1 MSGVSYSNT
10 SATRLVNPA
19 LFIIWKEYLMEEL
32 FRVGVIS
39 NTHGIRG
46 EVKVYPTTDNVRRFD
61 DLKEVILDTGKE
73 QLNLH
78 VTSVKYFKNMVIL
91 KFKEFDNIN
100 DIIPYKGMDLL
111 VTRENAI
118 PLEEGEYYIADI
130 IGSKVITDEDKI
142 LGTLTDVLQTG
153 ANDFNFND
161 DIVNLTSLNLKTKD
175 GKEVL
180 LPSIEE
186 CILDRDIEN
195 KIVKVHI
202 MKGLLD

>member
-1 MSGVSYSNT
+1 
-10 SATRLVNPA
+10 
-19 LFIIWKEYLMEEL
+19 MEEL

-130 IGSKVITDEDKI
+130 IGSKVITAEDKI

-153 ANDFNFND
+153 AND
-161 DIVNLTSLNLKTKD
+161 VYVVKTKD

>member
-1 MSGVSYSNT
+1 
-10 SATRLVNPA
+10 
-19 LFIIWKEYLMEEL
+19 MEEL

-73 QLNLH
+73 QLILH

-100 DIIPYKGMDLL
+100 DIIPYKGIDLL

-130 IGSKVITDEDKI
+130 IASKVITDEDKI

-153 ANDFNFND
+153 AND
-161 DIVNLTSLNLKTKD
+161 VYVVKTKD

>member
-1 MSGVSYSNT
+1 
-10 SATRLVNPA
+10 
-19 LFIIWKEYLMEEL
+19 MEEL

-142 LGTLTDVLQTG
+142 LGTLTDVLQAG
-153 ANDFNFND
+153 AND
-161 DIVNLTSLNLKTKD
+161 VYVVKTKD

>member
-1 MSGVSYSNT
+1 
-10 SATRLVNPA
+10 
-19 LFIIWKEYLMEEL
+19 MEEL

-130 IGSKVITDEDKI
+130 IGSKVITDADKI

-153 ANDFNFND
+153 AND
-161 DIVNLTSLNLKTKD
+161 VYVVKTKD

>member
-1 MSGVSYSNT
+1 
-10 SATRLVNPA
+10 
-19 LFIIWKEYLMEEL
+19 MEEL

-118 PLEEGEYYIADI
+118 PLEDGEYYIADI

-153 ANDFNFND
+153 AND
-161 DIVNLTSLNLKTKD
+161 VYVVKTKY

-195 KIVKVHI
+195 KIVKVHV

>member
-1 MSGVSYSNT
+1 
-10 SATRLVNPA
+10 
-19 LFIIWKEYLMEEL
+19 MEEL

-118 PLEEGEYYIADI
+118 PLEEGEYYIVDI

-153 ANDFNFND
+153 AND
-161 DIVNLTSLNLKTKD
+161 VYVVKTKD

>member
-1 MSGVSYSNT
+1 
-10 SATRLVNPA
+10 
-19 LFIIWKEYLMEEL
+19 
-32 FRVGVIS
+32 
-39 NTHGIRG
+39 
-46 EVKVYPTTDNVRRFD
+46 
-61 DLKEVILDTGKE
+61 
-73 QLNLH
+73 
-78 VTSVKYFKNMVIL
+78 MVIL
-91 KFKEFDNIN
+91 KIKEFDNIN

-153 ANDFNFND
+153 AND
-161 DIVNLTSLNLKTKD
+161 VYVVKTKD

>member
-1 MSGVSYSNT
+1 
-10 SATRLVNPA
+10 
-19 LFIIWKEYLMEEL
+19 MEEL

-39 NTHGIRG
+39 NAHGIRG

-73 QLNLH
+73 QLILH

-153 ANDFNFND
+153 AND
-161 DIVNLTSLNLKTKD
+161 VYVVKTKD

>member
-1 MSGVSYSNT
+1 
-10 SATRLVNPA
+10 
-19 LFIIWKEYLMEEL
+19 MEEL

-153 ANDFNFND
+153 ANDVYVVK
-161 DIVNLTSLNLKTKD
+161 IKD

>member
-1 MSGVSYSNT
+1 
-10 SATRLVNPA
+10 
-19 LFIIWKEYLMEEL
+19 MEEL

-111 VTRENAI
+111 VTRENTI

-153 ANDFNFND
+153 AND
-161 DIVNLTSLNLKTKD
+161 VYVVKSKD

>member
-1 MSGVSYSNT
+1 
-10 SATRLVNPA
+10 
-19 LFIIWKEYLMEEL
+19 MEEL

-73 QLNLH
+73 QLILH

-153 ANDFNFND
+153 AND
-161 DIVNLTSLNLKTKD
+161 VYVVKTKD

-180 LPSIEE
+180 LPCIEE

>member
-1 MSGVSYSNT
+1 
-10 SATRLVNPA
+10 
-19 LFIIWKEYLMEEL
+19 MEEL

-142 LGTLTDVLQTG
+142 LGTLIDVLQTG
-153 ANDFNFND
+153 AND
-161 DIVNLTSLNLKTKD
+161 VYVVKTKD

>member
-1 MSGVSYSNT
+1 
-10 SATRLVNPA
+10 
-19 LFIIWKEYLMEEL
+19 MEEL

-153 ANDFNFND
+153 AND
-161 DIVNLTSLNLKTKD
+161 VYVAKTKD

>member
-1 MSGVSYSNT
+1 
-10 SATRLVNPA
+10 
-19 LFIIWKEYLMEEL
+19 MEEL

-130 IGSKVITDEDKI
+130 IGTKSITDEDKI

-153 ANDFNFND
+153 AND
-161 DIVNLTSLNLKTKD
+161 VYVVKSKD

>member
-1 MSGVSYSNT
+1 
-10 SATRLVNPA
+10 
-19 LFIIWKEYLMEEL
+19 MEEL

-142 LGTLTDVLQTG
+142 LGTLTNAKLAELAKEMGIDT
-153 ANDFNFND
+153 AK
-161 DIVNLTSLNLKTKD
+161 LKTKAQLIAAITDVPLEDAIAEDDD
-175 GKEVL
+175 GVDDGEAPPVL
-180 LPSIEE
+180 TPEAP
-186 CILDRDIEN
+186 
-195 KIVKVHI
+195 VV
-202 MKGLLD
+202 

>member
-1 MSGVSYSNT
+1 
-10 SATRLVNPA
+10 
-19 LFIIWKEYLMEEL
+19 MEEL

-73 QLNLH
+73 QLILH

-100 DIIPYKGMDLL
+100 DIIPDKGMDLL

-118 PLEEGEYYIADI
+118 PLEGGEYYIADI

-153 ANDFNFND
+153 AND
-161 DIVNLTSLNLKTKD
+161 VYVVKTKD

>member
-1 MSGVSYSNT
+1 
-10 SATRLVNPA
+10 
-19 LFIIWKEYLMEEL
+19 MEEL

-73 QLNLH
+73 QLILH

-111 VTRENAI
+111 ITRENAI

-153 ANDFNFND
+153 AND
-161 DIVNLTSLNLKTKD
+161 VYVVKTKD

>member
-1 MSGVSYSNT
+1 
-10 SATRLVNPA
+10 
-19 LFIIWKEYLMEEL
+19 MEEL

-73 QLNLH
+73 QLILH

-118 PLEEGEYYIADI
+118 PLEEGEYQIADI

-153 ANDFNFND
+153 AND
-161 DIVNLTSLNLKTKD
+161 VYVVKTKD

>member
-1 MSGVSYSNT
+1 
-10 SATRLVNPA
+10 
-19 LFIIWKEYLMEEL
+19 MEEL

-100 DIIPYKGMDLL
+100 YIIPYKGMDLL

-153 ANDFNFND
+153 AND
-161 DIVNLTSLNLKTKD
+161 VYVVKTKD

>member
-1 MSGVSYSNT
+1 
-10 SATRLVNPA
+10 
-19 LFIIWKEYLMEEL
+19 MEEL

-153 ANDFNFND
+153 ANDVYVVK
-161 DIVNLTSLNLKTKD
+161 IKD

-186 CILDRDIEN
+186 CILDRYIEN

>member
-1 MSGVSYSNT
+1 
-10 SATRLVNPA
+10 
-19 LFIIWKEYLMEEL
+19 MEEL

-118 PLEEGEYYIADI
+118 PLEDGEYYIADI

-153 ANDFNFND
+153 AND
-161 DIVNLTSLNLKTKD
+161 VYVVKTKD

-202 MKGLLD
+202 MKGFLD

>member
-1 MSGVSYSNT
+1 
-10 SATRLVNPA
+10 
-19 LFIIWKEYLMEEL
+19 MEEL

-73 QLNLH
+73 QLILH

-153 ANDFNFND
+153 ANDLY
-161 DIVNLTSLNLKTKD
+161 VVKTKD

>member
-1 MSGVSYSNT
+1 
-10 SATRLVNPA
+10 
-19 LFIIWKEYLMEEL
+19 MEEL

-91 KFKEFDNIN
+91 KFKEFNNIN
-100 DIIPYKGMDLL
+100 DVERFRKCDLM
-111 VTRENAI
+111 VTRDNAL
-118 PLEEGEYYIADI
+118 PLKEGQYYLCDVPGAVVINEDTEEE
-130 IGSKVITDEDKI
+130 IGKV
-142 LGTLTDVLQTG
+142 TDVMETG
-153 ANDFNFND
+153 ANNVFV
-161 DIVNLTSLNLKTKD
+161 IETKE

-180 LPSIEE
+180 FPVIPD
-186 CILDRDIEN
+186 CIKKVDTKEG
-195 KIVKVHI
+195 IVRAHV
-202 MKGLLD
+202 MKGLIE